1 MHRPGPAEENKMVN
15 ILLSFSA
22 AAVCSLAGILL
33 LRIAFQTVN
42 ETDDAEKTTLPLP
55 SFRLT
60 AAAMAAVNL
69 VLAFFLPGF
78 YGLGWADLLRTLLMC
93 AILWACAWSDARAY
107 LIPNRVL
114 AVGSVMAAAVLLLEL
129 AAAPSQA
136 FYLLV
141 QTAVSVVALLLAA
154 GLCRAV
160 SPRAVGMGDVKLLAV
175 MGLCLGMELVW
186 PALFFSF
193 VVVFCVCVVLLIIR
207 RAKRTDSI
215 PFAPFLLAG
224 TVLAAFLTGI

>member
-1 MHRPGPAEENKMVN
+1 MVN

-129 AAAPSQA
+129 AAAPTQA

-141 QTAVSVVALLLAA
+141 QTAVSVVALLLA
-154 GLCRAV
+154 
-160 SPRAVGMGDVKLLAV
+160 
-175 MGLCLGMELVW
+175 GLCLGMELVW

-193 VVVFCVCVVLLIIR
+193 VVVFCVCVVLLITR